1 MLSGSYRTEVP
12 GDRRPNRGPGAAGEN
27 RSALVTAARE
37 VFARRGLDAPL
48 SAVARRAGVGQGSL
62 YRHFPDRVSLAL
74 AVFDENLDA
83 LDRAAAHPDAT
94 LSGLLEALTQQ
105 VLDST
110 AFIDVLAGGPD
121 DARLAAPARRVRAAL
136 GPALAA
142 AHRDG
147 TVRPDIDVNDL
158 LVATAMVAGAVAHA
172 PTDQRRAVARRAWQ
186 LIGLG

>member
-1 MLSGSYRTEVP
+1 MP
-12 GDRRPNRGPGAAGEN
+12 GDRRANRGPGAAGAN
-27 RSALVTAARE
+27 RSALLTAARE

-83 LDRAAAHPDAT
+83 LERAAAHPDAT
-94 LSGLLEALTQQ
+94 LAGLLAALTEQ
-105 VLDST
+105 VVAST
-110 AFIDVLAGGPD
+110 AFIDLLAGASD
-121 DARLAAPARRVRAAL
+121 DARLAEPARRVRAAL

-142 AHRDG
+142 AREAG
-147 TVRPDIDVNDL
+147 TVRPDIDLDDL
-158 LVATAMVAGAVAHA
+158 LVAIAMVAGAVAGA
-172 PTDQRRAVARRAWQ
+172 PPDRRRTVARRAWE